1 MDLEKLKD
9 EELIILCKEH
19 KIETFNIKTKKNY
32 SKKTLINNLSK
43 MINNNSNL
51 NIETK
56 LKNCIKTCHNYLYS
70 NGSIVGNDASNDIIR
85 IFILKVISYLYSKPE
100 NKEIILNKIE
110 NLKTN
115 ESYDRYLTYLENF
128 SNLTIISDDCDDVN
142 SNYEDYMDDV
152 IKSKLLSLIFSESN
166 DYILNT
172 RKENRNIFKLI
183 EELDKI
189 EINEK
194 TIEEFSTISIYEYF
208 NSNYEGK
215 STSKKLGQFFTP
227 KKMINCILNNC
238 NFINQVLEFENPS
251 IYDPCCGTGGLLCN
265 LYNSCKNIKP
275 NNIYGTEIHNDT
287 IKYALASL
295 LLSTNSLF
303 ENLNKNCSLSNNKF
317 LFENKKFD
325 IIFTN
330 PPFGTTLKYKEIKEK
345 FNNNKPSNLDIKF
358 EDVFPFDTNTGINLF
373 IQLIIYLLNENG
385 IACIILPDGELMD
398 GKTSIKFRKF
408 IIENCKVMKIIS
420 FPQNAFEY
428 TSIKTNVLILK
439 KIKNENNDKN
449 VEFIEVLNLNNE
461 AKTIGIKDLNDN
473 HSFHFNDEI
482 NEELKEIEG
491 VEYKSLGDIVIYK
504 SGKRLPQ
511 GHNLLDNKTDFPY
524 IRISNINNNSV
535 SLNNI
540 KYISKETNDI
550 IKNYIINTDDLFIT
564 ITGTIGLVG
573 IIPIE
578 LNGANLTE
586 NAIKINILDKN
597 RILQKFL
604 MYNIHYTQQ
613 EEIKL
618 KSSGLAIPK
627 LSIEKLMT
635 LKIPIPSL
643 EVQEEII
650 KKCDFLSDFN
660 KKLEDNIK
668 ELKECDKIEFE
679 CFKKIIYNCEKEI
692 KSLGE
697 VCKVNI
703 GGTPSRDINEYY
715 QNGNNL
721 WVSVRELNRGYIY
734 DTKEKIT
741 DLGIKNSNVKLL
753 EKDSILFSFKLS
765 IGKTAIAGKPL
776 YTNEAIA
783 GILSKDNN
791 LLNNKYLYNYLTF
804 NDFSKFGRGLIGNGS
819 LNKKSL
825 EEIKI
830 PIPSLEVQEKF
841 INYCENR
848 NNNSYNTH
856 IRIIEKTIEDNKKLM
871 KELFNFQ

>member
-1 MDLEKLKD
+1 MDLDLFK
-9 EELIILCKEH
+9 LCKEH
-19 KIETFNIKTKKNY
+19 NINTFNLKTKKNY
-32 SKKTLINNLSK
+32 SKKTLISNLSK
-43 MINNNSNL
+43 IIKNSNSNL

-56 LKNCIKTCHNYLYS
+56 FKNCIKTCHNYLYS

-85 IFILKVISYLYSKPE
+85 IFILKVISYLYSNNE
-100 NKEIILNKIE
+100 NRKIILNKIE

-115 ESYDRYLTYLENF
+115 ESYDRYLTYLEKF
-128 SNLTIISDDCDDVN
+128 SNLTIISDGCDDIN

-152 IKSKLLSLIFSESN
+152 IRGSILSLIFSESN

-238 NFINQVLEFENPS
+238 NFINLVLEFENPF

-303 ENLNKNCSLSNNKF
+303 ENLYKGCSLSNNKF

-385 IACIILPDGELMD
+385 IACIILPDGEIMD

-439 KIKNENNDKN
+439 KIKNENNDNDKN
-449 VEFIEVLNLNNE
+449 VEFIEVNKECNE

-482 NEELKEIEG
+482 NEKLKEIEG
-491 VEYKSLGDIVIYK
+491 VEYK
-504 SGKRLPQ
+504 
-511 GHNLLDNKTDFPY
+511 T
-524 IRISNINNNSV
+524 
-535 SLNNI
+535 
-540 KYISKETNDI
+540 
-550 IKNYIINTDDLFIT
+550 
-564 ITGTIGLVG
+564 
-573 IIPIE
+573 
-578 LNGANLTE
+578 
-586 NAIKINILDKN
+586 
-597 RILQKFL
+597 
-604 MYNIHYTQQ
+604 
-613 EEIKL
+613 
-618 KSSGLAIPK
+618 
-627 LSIEKLMT
+627 
-635 LKIPIPSL
+635 
-643 EVQEEII
+643 
-650 KKCDFLSDFN
+650 
-660 KKLEDNIK
+660 
-668 ELKECDKIEFE
+668 
-679 CFKKIIYNCEKEI
+679 
-692 KSLGE
+692 LGE

-734 DTKEKIT
+734 DTTEKIT

-804 NDFSKFGRGLIGNGS
+804 NNFSKFGRGLIGNGS

-830 PIPSLEVQEKF
+830 PIPSLEVQEEIIKKCEFLTDFNKKLEENIKELKECDKIEYECFKRIIYNSEKEIKSLGEVCEFQNGKGIKKDKLINGEYPVIGGGQKPMGFHNEYNRNENTILCSSSGAYAGFISKYDKKVWASDCFSIILKNNLLNNNYLYYFLKNIQENIYKLKTGLAQPHVYSKDLERLKIPIPSLEVQEKF

-856 IRIIEKTIEDNKKLM
+856 IKIIEKTIEDNKKLM

>member
-1 MDLEKLKD
+1 MSLDLEKLKD
-9 EELIILCKEH
+9 EELINLCKEN

-32 SKKTLINNLSK
+32 SKKTLISNLSK

-85 IFILKVISYLYSKPE
+85 IFILKVISYLYSNNE
-100 NKEIILNKIE
+100 NRKIILNKIE

-115 ESYDRYLTYLENF
+115 ESYDRYLTYLEKF
-128 SNLTIISDDCDDVN
+128 SNLTIISDGCDDIN

-152 IKSKLLSLIFSESN
+152 IRGSILSLIFSESN

-238 NFINQVLEFENPS
+238 NFINLVLEFENPF

-303 ENLNKNCSLSNNKF
+303 ENLYKGCSLSNNKF

-385 IACIILPDGELMD
+385 IACIILPDGEIMD

-439 KIKNENNDKN
+439 KIKNENNDNDKN
-449 VEFIEVLNLNNE
+449 VEFIEVNKECNE

-482 NEELKEIEG
+482 NEKLKEIEG
-491 VEYKSLGDIVIYK
+491 VEYKK
-504 SGKRLPQ
+504 
-511 GHNLLDNKTDFPY
+511 
-524 IRISNINNNSV
+524 
-535 SLNNI
+535 
-540 KYISKETNDI
+540 
-550 IKNYIINTDDLFIT
+550 
-564 ITGTIGLVG
+564 
-573 IIPIE
+573 
-578 LNGANLTE
+578 
-586 NAIKINILDKN
+586 
-597 RILQKFL
+597 
-604 MYNIHYTQQ
+604 
-613 EEIKL
+613 
-618 KSSGLAIPK
+618 
-627 LSIEKLMT
+627 
-635 LKIPIPSL
+635 
-643 EVQEEII
+643 
-650 KKCDFLSDFN
+650 
-660 KKLEDNIK
+660 
-668 ELKECDKIEFE
+668 
-679 CFKKIIYNCEKEI
+679 
-692 KSLGE
+692 LGE

-734 DTKEKIT
+734 DTTEKIT

-804 NDFSKFGRGLIGNGS
+804 NNFSKFGRGLIGNGS

-830 PIPSLEVQEKF
+830 PIPSLEVQEEIIKKCEFLTDFNKKLEENIKELKECDKIEYECFKRIIYNSEKEIKSLGEVCEFQNGKGIKKDKLINGEYPVIGGGQKPMGFHNEYNRNENTILCSSSGAYAGFISKYDKKVWASDCFSIILKNNLLNNNYLYYFLKNIQENIYKLKTGLAQPHVYSKDLERLKIPIPSLEVQEKF

-856 IRIIEKTIEDNKKLM
+856 IKIIEKTIEDNKKLM

>member
-1 MDLEKLKD
+1 MDLEKIKD
-9 EELIILCKEH
+9 EELINLCKEH

-85 IFILKVISYLYSKPE
+85 IFILKVISYLYSNNE
-100 NKEIILNKIE
+100 NKQIILNKIE

-115 ESYDRYLTYLENF
+115 ESYERYLTYLEKF
-128 SNLTIISDDCDDVN
+128 SNLTIISDGCDDIN

-152 IKSKLLSLIFSESN
+152 IRGSILSLIFSESN

-227 KKMINCILNNC
+227 KKMINCILDKC

-303 ENLNKNCSLSNNKF
+303 ENLYKGCSLSNNKF

-373 IQLIIYLLNENG
+373 IELIIYLLNENG

-439 KIKNENNDKN
+439 KIKNENNDNDKN

-564 ITGTIGLVG
+564 IAGTIGLVG

-643 EVQEEII
+643 EVQEDII
-650 KKCDFLSDFN
+650 KKCEFLSDFN

-668 ELKECDKIEFE
+668 ELKECDKIEYE
-679 CFKKIIYNCEKEI
+679 CFKRIIYNCEKEI

-697 VCKVNI
+697 VC
-703 GGTPSRDINEYY
+703 DINYGTRIVKKDVIEGEYPVY
-715 QNGNNL
+715 GGGDIVYNINKYNRECFNILISRFGMSQKCVRLINNKFY
-721 WVSVRELNRGYIY
+721 LNDSGL
-734 DTKEKIT
+734 T
-741 DLGIKNSNVKLL
+741 LNIKNKL
-753 EKDSILFSFKLS
+753 IL
-765 IGKTAIAGKPL
+765 
-776 YTNEAIA
+776 NQ
-783 GILSKDNN
+783 
-791 LLNNKYLYNYLTF
+791 KYLGYYLF
-804 NDFSKFGRGLIGNGS
+804 NNQNKIYQMAEGMAQKNLKIDKFNLM
-819 LNKKSL
+819 
-825 EEIKI
+825 KI

-856 IRIIEKTIEDNKKLM
+856 IRMIEKTIEDNKKLM